1 MPGPPS
7 PYYGTD
13 YVVITGNGATFAVG
27 ADPILASAGY
37 TYYVQFYKLGFGP
50 TGTFVP
56 VESASPLPVTVA
68 TGLTAIV
75 SGFTGPIV
83 VEGYA
88 GGYPIDVS
96 GTVTVNGVTT
106 GPVYVQTPPNCYV
119 EVTGGQRLNKNN
131 DSVSVWGPAGI
142 TWIYSNLKDSNGYEL
157 GVTANPLKVSI
168 IGATIN
174 ATVAATVGVTNSV
187 GGIGLQ
193 IQGSTGGILVGVTV
207 GNTLTINDTAI
218 LSSLSGISAALNTLN
233 SQILSIAGSV
243 PSSFTSNKVSIS
255 PSSAT
260 QVEGT
265 TGFTCA
271 YGINLKAS
279 ATNTNLIYF
288 GNTSAVSSTSGY
300 GLDPGEEVFVK
311 VINANKL
318 YVISGSGTQS
328 LFYVAS

>member
-7 PYYGTD
+7 PYFGDD

-27 ADPILASAGY
+27 ADPILSGGGY
-37 TYYVQFYKLGFGP
+37 TYYVQFYKLGYGP
-50 TGTFVP
+50 AGSFTEVDTSTPF
-56 VESASPLPVTVA
+56 PVTVA

-83 VEGYA
+83 IEGYA
-88 GGYPIDVS
+88 SGYPVAVS
-96 GTVTVNGVTT
+96 GTVTVNGVTSA
-106 GPVYVQTPPNCYV
+106 PVYVQTPPNCYV
-119 EVTGGQRLNKNN
+119 EVTGGQRLSKAS
-131 DSVSVWGPAGI
+131 DSVSVYGPAGI
-142 TWIYSNLKDSNGYEL
+142 TWIYSNLKDSNGYEI
-157 GVTANPLKVSI
+157 GITSNPLKVSI
-168 IGATIN
+168 IGATIS
-174 ATVAATVGVTNSV
+174 ASIAATVGVTNDTAGV
-187 GGIGLQ
+187 GLMV
-193 IQGSTGGILVGVTV
+193 QGMTGGVPVSATV

-218 LSSLSGISAALNTLN
+218 LSSISGVCAELNSLN

-243 PSSFTSNKVSIS
+243 PSSFTSNRISIS
-255 PSSAT
+255 PSSST
-260 QVEGT
+260 QVEGI

-288 GNTSAVSSTSGY
+288 GNTSAISSTTGY

-311 VINANKL
+311 VINANKI

>member
-1 MPGPPS
+1 MPIPS
-7 PYYGTD
+7 PYFGND

-27 ADPILASAGY
+27 ADPILASGGY

-50 TGTFVP
+50 TGAFTP
-56 VESASPLPVTVA
+56 VDSATPFPVTVT

-96 GTVTVNGVTT
+96 GTVTVNGVTS

-119 EVTGGQRLNKNN
+119 EVTGGQRLNKNT
-131 DSVSVWGPAGI
+131 DSISVWGPSGI
-142 TWIYSNLKDSNGYEL
+142 TWLYANLKDSNGAEL
-157 GVTANPLKVSI
+157 GITANPLKVSI

-174 ATVAATVGVTNSV
+174 ATVSATVGVTNSV
-187 GGIGLQ
+187 GGVGLQ

-207 GNTLTINDTAI
+207 GNTLTINDSAI
-218 LSSLSGISAALNTLN
+218 ISSISGVCAELNSLN

-243 PSSFTSNKVSIS
+243 PSTFTSNKISIS
-255 PSSAT
+255 PSSST
-260 QVEGT
+260 QIEGI

-288 GNTSAVSSTSGY
+288 GNTSAVSSSTGY

-311 VINANKL
+311 ILNANKL

-328 LFYVAS
+328 MFYVAS